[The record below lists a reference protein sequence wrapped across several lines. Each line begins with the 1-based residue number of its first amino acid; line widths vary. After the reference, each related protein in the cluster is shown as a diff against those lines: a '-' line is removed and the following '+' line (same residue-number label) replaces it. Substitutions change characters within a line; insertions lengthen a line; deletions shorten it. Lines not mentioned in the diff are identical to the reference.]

1 MRLSNVAWNVSGLL
15 LPLAVAALTVP
26 HLLERLGEERFGLL
40 TLAWGLIGYAGAMDL
55 GIGRALTQRVAG
67 LRGDREF
74 GSIPDVLATAGRIT
88 LLAGLSAGLLIVLA
102 ASLGAG
108 AWVRTDSTS
117 TDEIRNTMLLL
128 AMALPAQAMT
138 ATYRGMNE
146 AFLHFRGISLLRAG
160 VGVINF
166 GGPYLVSLLTTQLPW
181 LVSTLV
187 VSRWLALL
195 VFRRLAIG
203 CLQSESGGDR
213 RGVYSKRVA
222 GSLFSFGA
230 WVTLSGIVSPILV
243 HADRFLIASAISAAA
258 VSAYVLPYEVV
269 VQSLVL
275 AGAVSS
281 VMFPGLSQLIRE
293 RPDQWQMYFK
303 KWLRRIAGL
312 MAVVCTVLSLVLPA
326 LLPLWIKEGLKP
338 ESIVIGQVLCLGVFA
353 NAIGSMFYA
362 LLHAKGRA
370 DITAKLHVVELPIF
384 LVALTFMIAAHG
396 IVGAAWAWVGRMALD
411 AILLAGCARF
421 RRA

>member
-1 MRLSNVAWNVSGLL
+1 MRLSNVAWNAGGLL

-26 HLLERLGEERFGLL
+26 QMLERLGHERFGLL

-67 LRGDREF
+67 LRGMGEF

-88 LLAGLSAGLLIVLA
+88 LFAGLLGGILIALA
-102 ASLGAG
+102 AALGVG
-108 AWVRTDSTS
+108 AWVRTDSTP
-117 TDEIRNTMLLL
+117 TGEIRDAILLL
-128 AMALPAQAMT
+128 AIALPAQAMT

-146 AFLHFRGISLLRAG
+146 GFLKFKEISLLRAG
-160 VGVINF
+160 LGVINF

-187 VSRWLALL
+187 VSRWLALV
-195 VFRRLAIG
+195 VFRHLAIG
-203 CLQSESGGDR
+203 CLESGG
-213 RGVYSKRVA
+213 GVKRHGAYSNRVA
-222 GSLFSFGA
+222 ASLFSFGA
-230 WVTLSGIVSPILV
+230 WVTLSGVVSPILV
-243 HADRFLIASAISAAA
+243 QADRFLIASAISAAA
-258 VSAYVLPYEVV
+258 VSIYVLPYEVV

-293 RPDQWQMYFK
+293 KPDQWPSYFK
-303 KWLRRIAGL
+303 KWLWRIAVT
-312 MAVVCTVLSLVLPA
+312 MAIVCSA
-326 LLPLWIKEGLKP
+326 LLLLLPKFLSLWIKDDLRP
-338 ESIVIGQVLCLGVFA
+338 ESVVIGQVLCIGVFA

-370 DITAKLHVVELPIF
+370 DITAKLHLAELPIF
-384 LVALTFMIAAHG
+384 IGFLTFMVVSHG
-396 IVGAAWAWVGRMALD
+396 VIGAAWAWVGRMVLD
-411 AILLAGCARF
+411 AGLLAGFARF
-421 RRA
+421 GRA